1 MTDERIIAYLL
12 EELSEEEAE
21 RFEEECFAAEDWPD
35 QLTLA
40 EEDLIEDYLREELTP
55 ERRKRFEQSYLTT
68 AARLERV
75 RMAAALLRH
84 TDEQRAG
91 AEAVEENVGGVSAKK
106 ETPTNWF
113 RNFWSGE
120 SWAPRAALALAVL
133 AIIVGGWWL
142 LRPRTPTPQTVAMLT
157 LSVARSD
164 RADGAPV
171 AGVKLPPDARALKVT
186 LLLPEGESSAERYR
200 VELEEAG
207 GERRT
212 LEVTEQDA
220 RSVSLE
226 IPSSQLARKQYALR
240 LFAAPTNGP
249 TRRIGG
255 SYFFKV
261 E

>member
-40 EEDLIEDYLREELTP
+40 EEDLIEEYLREELTP
-55 ERRKRFEQSYLTT
+55 ERRRRFEKNYLTT

-75 RMAAALLRH
+75 RMAAALNRLA
-84 TDEQRAG
+84 DEQRAG
-91 AEAVEENVGGVSAKK
+91 AEAHDENEAVVPSKNDSHD
-106 ETPTNWF
+106 NWF
-113 RNFWSGE
+113 RNLWSGQ

-133 AIIVGGWWL
+133 AIIVGTWWL
-142 LRPRTPTPQTVAMLT
+142 LRPRTPSTQTVAMLT
-157 LSVARSD
+157 LSVARGD
-164 RADGAPV
+164 RAEGAPV
-171 AGVKLPPDARALKVT
+171 SGVKLPPDARALKVA
-186 LLLPEGESSAERYR
+186 LLLPEGEPHEARYR
-200 VELEEAG
+200 VELEDVS
-207 GERRT
+207 GEKRD

-220 RSVSLE
+220 RSVSVE
-226 IPSSQLARKQYALR
+226 IPASQLARRQYALR
-240 LFAAPTNGP
+240 LFALPTDGP
-249 TRRIGG
+249 PRRIGG